1 MQFKPFEDNVEVN
14 APTVYSIIAGLGA
27 FTNLSRRYFSEVGI
41 GTVVNK
47 ELRLDMNA
55 WYAQS
60 AWLKAFENIAATVG
74 DRVLFN
80 IGLSI
85 PGNAQFPPWVVD
97 VDTGVK
103 AIDIAY
109 HMNHRKNGVPLFD
122 PNSGVMREGIGHY
135 GYERVPGQNK
145 IISVCKNP
153 YPCAFDKGIIT
164 AMAQMFAPHCVVTH
178 DDHKECRN
186 HGADSCTYYIT
197 W

>member
-1 MQFKPFEDNVEVN
+1 MQFKAFEKDIEVN

-27 FTNLSRRYFSEVGI
+27 FTNLSRRYFSQVGI

-55 WYAQS
+55 WYSQA
-60 AWLKAFENIAATVG
+60 AWLAAFENIAATVG

-80 IGLSI
+80 IGQSI

-97 VDTGVK
+97 VDTGIK
-103 AIDIAY
+103 AIDVAY
-109 HMNHRKNGVPLFD
+109 HMNHRKNGIPLFD
-122 PNSGVMREGIGHY
+122 PKTGVMKEGIGHY
-135 GYERVPGQNK
+135 GYERIPGQNK
-145 IISVCKNP
+145 IISLCKNP

-164 AMAQMFAPHCVVTH
+164 AMAQMFAPGCIITH
-178 DDHKECRN
+178 DDGKECRN
-186 HGADSCTYYIT
+186 HGADSCTYYIS